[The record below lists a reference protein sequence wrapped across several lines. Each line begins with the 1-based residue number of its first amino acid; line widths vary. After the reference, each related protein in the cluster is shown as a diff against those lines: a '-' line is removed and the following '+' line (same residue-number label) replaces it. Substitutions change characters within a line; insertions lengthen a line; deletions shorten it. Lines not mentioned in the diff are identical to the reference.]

1 MNTVAQAVQILSVK
15 YSIRP
20 AHDKLDKRFGR
31 FVKYIDLNLRLTGP
45 AYQEVSVRTQ
55 GAALD
60 LWPGEIV
67 SLIAEYVPLPE
78 RYAVQSVEYQPD
90 EHYLTVCLMTGLDE
104 HAEDVRRIGFEAA
117 DFEEDKPE
125 DAAKDGKS
133 EETPA
138 EEKSTEAAD
147 NSHSNGSSKTEAEPA
162 IGEPLPVGDPMPAEE
177 PIPVNEPQPIGD

>member
-1 MNTVAQAVQILSVK
+1 MNTVAQAVQILSVR

-20 AHDKLDKRFGR
+20 ANDKLDKRFGR
-31 FVKYIDLNLRLTGP
+31 FVRYIDLNLRLTGP

-60 LWPGEIV
+60 SWPGEIV
-67 SLIAEYVPLPE
+67 SLIAEYIQLPE

-133 EETPA
+133 EETPD
-138 EEKSTEAAD
+138 EEKPAEAAD
-147 NSHSNGSSKTEAEPA
+147 KGHANGSSKTETEPA
-162 IGEPLPVGDPMPAEE
+162 IGEPLPAEE
-177 PIPVNEPQPIGD
+177 PLPAGDPIPVNEPQPSGN